1 MTVPQETEPY
11 EAPGF
16 EKLTFIPEAG
26 QESRSSGVRP
36 SFLGFHRL
44 ITRFVIMLI
53 VEYDNPTKF
62 PTALNRKWGQPLNR
76 ANSIVS
82 VLQSFP

>member
-26 QESRSSGVRP
+26 QESRSSGVR
-36 SFLGFHRL
+36 
-44 ITRFVIMLI
+44 V
-53 VEYDNPTKF
+53 
-62 PTALNRKWGQPLNR
+62 KWGQTFILRISSSHNAFR
-76 ANSIVS
+76 NHADR
-82 VLQSFP
+82 